1 MEKEKSFKEESAVT
15 KFVIVLSMTFLIA
28 VPLTFLFGI
37 YFFGMSGLFN
47 VLGIQYESLWSLF
60 WFALL
65 YFVLDSFADV
75 VKIAFVQLLNQ
86 LSIASFWT
94 VLTTNFL
101 VIWALLSLMNLLMD
115 SITMS
120 INTQLI
126 AAAIIAVIEVAL
138 NKISRKEEQTE

>member
-15 KFVIVLSMTFLIA
+15 KFVIVLSMIFLIA

-75 VKIAFVQLLNQ
+75 VKMVFVQLLNQ
-86 LSIASFWT
+86 MSIANFWT

>member
-15 KFVIVLSMTFLIA
+15 KFVIVLSMIFLIA

-86 LSIASFWT
+86 MSIANFWT